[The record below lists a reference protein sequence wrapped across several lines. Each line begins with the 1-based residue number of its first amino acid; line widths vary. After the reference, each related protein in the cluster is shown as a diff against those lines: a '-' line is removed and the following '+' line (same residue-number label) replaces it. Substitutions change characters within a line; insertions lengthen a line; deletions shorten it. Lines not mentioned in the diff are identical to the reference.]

1 MILHETFS
9 GPENLGFLTRCLVS
23 CGLGCLKV
31 KGSKV
36 PTCSKRSDIARDR
49 GLLALALYRSAEA
62 SQAGSVSQG
71 SVSLGLFRLRCT
83 QTHFGMVN
91 QSRSEKAEARS
102 LNASHIGLEKR
113 KHVLPCIILVSWA
126 SFLQIGVQK
135 QLSLI
140 AHICS
145 LHTFVPVCPHR
156 RLSRP
161 SHANPRLCSCLRV
174 PLRFRLLCMTTGL

>member
-1 MILHETFS
+1 M
-9 GPENLGFLTRCLVS
+9 FLTRCLVS

-71 SVSLGLFRLRCT
+71 SVSLGLFRVRCT

-140 AHICS
+140 A
-145 LHTFVPVCPHR
+145 TFV
-156 RLSRP
+156 
-161 SHANPRLCSCLRV
+161 LCTRSCQSAHTGDFLDQATPTHDFALV
-174 PLRFRLLCMTTGL
+174 SECLCVFHCFA